1 MSKAEKKF
9 DKQKQKF
16 NRIVD
21 MYNKNPDD
29 NTLLLYEAIIDL
41 LDSANN
47 SGLLEEGKTYIKTHF
62 GVKRV
67 DWKTFKN
74 NLMLSKLSW
83 ERNSRRNVNN
93 RSNKSSFRIDIDRS
107 KLFKSYNLNGG
118 FNKSKKHIRKK
129 SIKTSRKKTTSK

>member
-29 NTLLLYEAIIDL
+29 NTLLLYDAIIDL

-67 DWKTFKN
+67 DWNTFKN
-74 NLMLSKLSW
+74 NLMLSKLSR
-83 ERNSRRNVNN
+83 ERKSIRNVNN
-93 RSNKSSFRIDIDRS
+93 RSKKSSSFRIDRS
-107 KLFKSYNLNGG
+107 KLFNSYNLNGG

-129 SIKTSRKKTTSK
+129 SIKTSRKKTTYK